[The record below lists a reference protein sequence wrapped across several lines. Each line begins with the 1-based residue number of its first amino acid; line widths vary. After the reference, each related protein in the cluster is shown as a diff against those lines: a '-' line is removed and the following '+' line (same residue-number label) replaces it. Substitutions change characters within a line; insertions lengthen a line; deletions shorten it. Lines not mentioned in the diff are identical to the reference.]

1 MTLTERL
8 REFEGSSGDYERTV
22 TVWRSDT
29 LALANLRVRT
39 RVYRLRERSFLWFGW
54 TSRNEVYMETEV
66 ASDSSVAET
75 VEDAREKA
83 RQVAGRFEDERR
95 AAEEIP
101 A

>member
-8 REFEGSSGDYERTV
+8 REFEGSSGDYEWTV

-66 ASDSSVAET
+66 ASDSSVEET

-95 AAEEIP
+95 AAEGIP

>member
-8 REFEGSSGDYERTV
+8 REFEGSSGDYEWTV

-29 LALANLRVRT
+29 LALANLRARLKVHRVREHS
-39 RVYRLRERSFLWFGW
+39 LLWFGW

-66 ASDSSVAET
+66 CSDSSVEET
-75 VEDAREKA
+75 VEDLREKGE
-83 RQVAGRFEDERR
+83 QVAGRFEDERR